1 MSSNVLVLGAGELG
15 TSILKELAKHPL
27 RGNTTLSV
35 LLRPSSI
42 NSTVAEKKKQ
52 IEQLQ
57 TLGIKPQPGDV
68 ESPTS
73 ELAAVFRNYD
83 TIISCNGM
91 GRPSGT
97 QTKLADAVIE
107 AGVKRYF
114 PWQFGM
120 DYDDI
125 GTGSD
130 QDRFDEQI
138 DVRKKLRAQD
148 KTEWI
153 IVSTGLFMSFLFLPD
168 FGVIDLEQK
177 VTRGLGSWDTK
188 ITVTVPRDIGRV
200 TADIVFDPRGIKNE
214 VVHIAGDTLSYKE
227 IADQVDDRFGE
238 GIFKRELWDMET
250 LKKQLAEGQPV
261 AKYKATFAAGR
272 GVAWDKEKTLNVA
285 RGIQMTGLR
294 KYLKN
299 SIHRHFKVN
308 L

>member
-1 MSSNVLVLGAGELG
+1 MSGNVLVLGAGELG
-15 TSILKELAKHPL
+15 TAILTALAEHPL

-35 LLRPSSI
+35 LLRQSSI
-42 NSTVAEKKKQ
+42 HSADPEKKKQ
-52 IEQLQ
+52 IEQLKALSI
-57 TLGIKPQPGDV
+57 TPQPGDV
-68 ESPTS
+68 ESSTS
-73 ELAAVFRNYD
+73 ELAAIFRNYE

-97 QTKLADAVIE
+97 QTKLADAAIE

-138 DVRKKLRAQD
+138 NVRKKLRAQD

-177 VTRGLGSWDTK
+177 VVRGLGGWATK

-200 TADIVFDPRGIKNE
+200 TADILFDPRGIRNE

-227 IADQVDDRFGE
+227 IADRVDDRFGE
-238 GIFKRELWDMET
+238 GTFKRELWDMET

-261 AKYKATFAAGR
+261 AKYKATFAAGK
-272 GVAWDKEKTLNVA
+272 GVAWDKERTLNVA
-285 RGIQMTGLR
+285 RGIQMIGLR
-294 KYLKN
+294 EYLED
-299 SIHRHFKVN
+299 IN
-308 L
+308 LP